1 MDALELRKLRKKLR
15 QIETLEHLPRELTPC
30 ETAKVALKV
39 ELRRRVEEILT
50 RNLEPVP
57 EVASTKE
64 DHGSLK
70 PSLAPEPTVKKCTPS
85 SAAPKQKATQSAP
98 KAKLKSQDPTPL
110 QDSQFLVHSLEGHS
124 DLVTAV
130 LIHDTHIISGSWDT
144 TVRLWDLSSGS
155 ELKTLC
161 GHTGAVTC
169 LTLVSLKEIQLNSSL
184 LPPREHFVS
193 SGSADSSIKVWSLIT
208 GQPLLSIYTFS
219 AVSAIVHIP
228 DTRLIISGSDGGKI
242 DVWDLETQENLRSER
257 IHEEKVTALQFHA
270 GFLYSGSLDGFLKV
284 WKISSS
290 GSLSLLHSCD
300 SLSLP
305 LQGLYAVCATADR
318 VYVANQGASLKV
330 VDWKQDT
337 LTRLASHSS
346 GSGFVDAVAVTPDN
360 LLVAS
365 GFNLD
370 QGHGFLNVRDAKS
383 GQYLGTVSHP
393 DVSRFLCLATC
404 RSSSGLCRWVTGG
417 KELLLWE
424 ELPKRAAVDSSAVQ
438 VQFCADLLNPAPESE
453 SEEDEGE
460 DLWESNDE
468 GPPSDAPSQTS
479 SWQWCLLQ

>member
-1 MDALELRKLRKKLR
+1 MDGMELRKLRKKLR

-30 ETAKVALKV
+30 ETAKVLLKV
-39 ELRRRVEEILT
+39 ELRRHIEEILSQ
-50 RNLEPVP
+50 NLEP
-57 EVASTKE
+57 ESEDTGTKE
-64 DHGSLK
+64 KEHGSLQ
-70 PSLAPEPTVKKCTPS
+70 PSLHPEPPVKKHTPPKT
-85 SAAPKQKATQSAP
+85 APKQTAAQPAP
-98 KAKLKSQDPTPL
+98 KVKLKSRGPL
-110 QDSQFLVHSLEGHS
+110 QDSQFLVRSLEGHS

-130 LIHDTHIISGSWDT
+130 LIHDTYIISGSWDT
-144 TVRLWDLSSGS
+144 SVRVWDLSSCS

-169 LTLVSLKEIQLNSSL
+169 LALVSLKDTQLNSSL
-184 LPPREHFVS
+184 LPPREHFVC

-242 DVWDLETQENLRSER
+242 DVWDLETQENLQSKRT
-257 IHEEKVTALQFHA
+257 HEEKVTALQFHA
-270 GFLYSGSLDGFLKV
+270 GLLYSGSSDGFLKV
-284 WKISSS
+284 WKVSTS

-305 LQGLYAVCATADR
+305 LRGLYAVCATADR
-318 VYVANQGASLKV
+318 IYVANQGASLKA
-330 VDWKQDT
+330 VDWKQDG
-337 LTRLASHSS
+337 LTRLSNHTS

-360 LLVAS
+360 FLVAS

-370 QGHGFLNVRDAKS
+370 QGHGFLNVRDVKT
-383 GQYLGTVSHP
+383 GQYLSTLSHP
-393 DVSRFLCLATC
+393 DVSRLLCLALC
-404 RSSSGLCRWVTGG
+404 RASNGLCRWVTGG
-417 KELLLWE
+417 KELLMWE
-424 ELPKRAAVDSSAVQ
+424 ELPKRAAGDISAVQ
-438 VQFCADLLNPAPESE
+438 VQFCAEFLNPAPESE

-460 DLWESNDE
+460 DLWESDDE

-479 SWQWCLLQ
+479 SWPWCLLQ